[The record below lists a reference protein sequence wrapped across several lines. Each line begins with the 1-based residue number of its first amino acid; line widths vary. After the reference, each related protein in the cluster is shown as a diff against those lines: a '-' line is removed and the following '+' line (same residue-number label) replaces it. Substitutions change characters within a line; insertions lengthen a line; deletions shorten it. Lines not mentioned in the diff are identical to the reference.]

1 MKIVIA
7 GMKSRRN
14 RIVSIVENNTTSVS
28 FKEAICAY
36 IMKRVRITAKRVIW
50 YTNYLL
56 YHCILIYIHRN
67 TTRKIQSK
75 LYTDH
80 KKGVNL

>member
-36 IMKRVRITAKRVIW
+36 IMKRVRITAKRVI
-50 YTNYLL
+50 
-56 YHCILIYIHRN
+56 
-67 TTRKIQSK
+67 
-75 LYTDH
+75 
-80 KKGVNL
+80 